1 MNNYEFFESNESSLN
16 SAYNS
21 LSLNDELHL
30 PYCDEEIVLPTPT
43 ESVKEEPIIKSTMS
57 NLWDFLGLS
66 TISEKKQGCLFDCS
80 IHGARCLE
88 KCKYKNPQK
97 CKYRCL
103 KNGLNCSKK
112 CVLNN
117 KCMKRNNH
125 SNNNANNHANNHSNN
140 HANNANNHSNN
151 ANNHS
156 NNNANNHANN
166 HSNNHSNSKNHS
178 NNANNHSNNANNHSN
193 NANNHSNNANN
204 HANNANNHSNN
215 ANNHSNNANNNSN
228 NAKNDGSYIMYAP
241 TGNKH
246 DFSDY
251 APYNSS
257 LWPSHTQSGWDLQK
271 INNLNKEDYIEVLV
285 PDRHVFPEESPTP
298 GLLF

>member
-43 ESVKEEPIIKSTMS
+43 AETVKEEPIIKSTMS

-112 CVLNN
+112 CILNT
-117 KCMKRNNH
+117 KCMKRNNQA
-125 SNNNANNHANNHSNN
+125 NNNNANQANNQANNHANNHSNN
-140 HANNANNHSNN
+140 HANNHANNQ
-151 ANNHS
+151 
-156 NNNANNHANN
+156 ANNHANN
-166 HSNNHSNSKNHS
+166 HSNNHGNNH
-178 NNANNHSNNANNHSN
+178 ANNHGN
-193 NANNHSNNANN
+193 NNANN
-204 HANNANNHSNN
+204 HANNHAINH
-215 ANNHSNNANNNSN
+215 ANNNSN
-228 NAKNDGSYIMYAP
+228 NSNNTKNDGSYVMYAP